1 MMGSDRLNRWLTL
14 AANIGVI
21 AGLVLVAYEIDQS
34 AITLELATSSDGV
47 DNFQQ
52 AMEVLVQDEDLARLI
67 YKAETEY
74 EELDEFERWR
84 VSKYLDGY
92 FSMSEQDYHVLAT
105 LSGTD
110 AAAGFIDDWR
120 ENMSLPMYQEYWSK
134 SAQRIGP
141 EFRRYIDDLLIDIEG
156 R

>member
-1 MMGSDRLNRWLTL
+1 MMGSDRLNRWLSL

-34 AITLELATSSDGV
+34 SITLELATSSDGV

-52 AMEVLVQDEDLARLI
+52 AMEVLVQDEDFARLI

-74 EELDEFERWR
+74 EGLDEFEKWR

-92 FSMSEQDYHVLAT
+92 FP
-105 LSGTD
+105 
-110 AAAGFIDDWR
+110 
-120 ENMSLPMYQEYWSK
+120 LPMYRDYWSK
-134 SAQRIGP
+134 SRQRLGP
-141 EFRRYIDDLLIDIEG
+141 DFRRYIDDVLLDIEG